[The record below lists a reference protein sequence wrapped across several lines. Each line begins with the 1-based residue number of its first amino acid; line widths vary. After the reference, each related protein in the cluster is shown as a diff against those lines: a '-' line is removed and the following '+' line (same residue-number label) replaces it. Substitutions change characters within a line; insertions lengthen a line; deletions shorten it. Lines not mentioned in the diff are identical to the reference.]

1 METLDVGGVS
11 LDVHIAGSG
20 PPLLYLHAEQYVE
33 QASAYRKALA
43 KNWTVIAPLHPG
55 YGATPVPADIR
66 TVDDLA
72 YLYLDLLD
80 KLKLDRVV
88 LVGASLGGWIAL
100 EMCVRNH
107 TRISKLALVSSVGVK
122 FSGREERDFAD
133 LFYLPDIQAFP
144 LLFAD
149 PKQHAPTYAGM
160 SAAQLEGLA
169 RERQMLAHYG
179 WRPYLHNPGLKRWLH
194 RVDLPTLVLWGELD
208 GFAKPAYGRL
218 LRLGAARGGIHAHSR
233 GWALPRDRA
242 ARCRCKGNRR
252 LRRQVIAN
260 FQAEQER

>member
-1 METLDVGGVS
+1 METLDVGGVP
-11 LDVHIAGSG
+11 LEVHIAGSG

-33 QASAYRKALA
+33 QTRSYRAALA
-43 KNWTVIAPLHPG
+43 KNWTVITPRHPG
-55 YGATPVPADIR
+55 YATTPAPADIR
-66 TVDDLA
+66 SVDDLA

-80 KLKLDRVV
+80 KLKLDNVV

-107 TRISKLALVSSVGVK
+107 TRISKLVLVSSVGVK

-149 PKQHAPTYAGM
+149 PRQHAPDYARM

-194 RVDLPTLVLWGELD
+194 RVDLPTQVLWGEAD
-208 GFAKPAYGRL
+208 RFATPAYGQSL
-218 LRLGAARGGIHAHSR
+218 AS
-233 GWALPRDRA
+233 ALPA
-242 ARCRCKGNRR
+242 ANLTLIPGAGHYPEIE
-252 LRRQVIAN
+252 QPDAVIGAIDA
-260 FQAEQER
+260 FVAR

>member
-1 METLDVGGVS
+1 MKTLDVGGVS
-11 LDVHIAGSG
+11 VDVHIAGSG

-33 QASAYRKALA
+33 QASPYREALV
-43 KNWTVIAPLHPG
+43 KKWTVIAPRHPG
-55 YGATPVPADIR
+55 YGTTPVPADIR
-66 TVDDLA
+66 SVDDLA

-88 LVGASLGGWIAL
+88 VVGASLGGWIAL

-107 TRISKLALVSSVGVK
+107 ARISKLVLVSSVGVK

-149 PKQHAPTYAGM
+149 PVKHAPAYAGM
-160 SAAQLEGLA
+160 SAAQLETLA

-179 WRPYLHNPGLKRWLH
+179 WRPYLHNPGLRRWLH
-194 RVDLPTLVLWGELD
+194 RVDLPSLVVWGEAD
-208 GFAKPAYGRL
+208 GFAKPDYGRL
-218 LRLGAARGGIHAHSR
+218 LAS
-233 GWALPRDRA
+233 ALPTAVFTLVAGAGHYPEIEQPDAVARA
-242 ARCRCKGNRR
+242 IDTFVAK
-252 LRRQVIAN
+252 
-260 FQAEQER
+260 